1 MPSNK
6 FKINEHN
13 IYRHKR
19 KNETEDEYA
28 KRSAH
33 DLEKILS
40 IGPEK
45 ICGFVG
51 ETIMGGLVGDVLGK
65 KLLEIHKKIC
75 TKYNVHLILD
85 EVWCGTGTSGKI
97 YCIDWDGVSL
107 RSAVLWENSF
117 SWICTNKC

>member
-28 KRSAH
+28 EKSAH
-33 DLEKILS
+33 DLKKNIKYWTR
-40 IGPEK
+40 K

-51 ETIMGGLVGDVLGK
+51 ETIMGGLVGDVPPAK
-65 KLLEIHKKIC
+65 KLLEIHKKNL
-75 TKYNVHLILD
+75 Y
-85 EVWCGTGTSGKI
+85 
-97 YCIDWDGVSL
+97 
-107 RSAVLWENSF
+107 
-117 SWICTNKC
+117 